1 MNEIKL
7 LWIDD
12 EVENLKPHFLF
23 LNSRGYETT
32 GATNGRDAL
41 DFIQKIE
48 FDVVLLDENMPGLS
62 GIETLQLI
70 KTKKPQLPVIMI
82 TKNEEEKI
90 MEDAIGEKISDY
102 LIKPVNPNQILLSLK
117 KIFRHKDL
125 IAQKTTENYQ
135 KEFGKLSQEVH
146 SLESYQNWINHFEKL
161 VYWELELESL
171 EDPSM
176 FEIFESQKIES
187 NSLFGKF
194 VERNYLDWIG
204 GNNGPIMSH
213 DLFTKLVLPKLK
225 EFKPTILLVID
236 NLRLDQWHIIREE
249 LNTIYSIESEL
260 KYFSILPTT
269 TQYARNAIFAGLKP
283 IDIQKKF
290 PQWWKFDHE
299 EGGKNLFEEDL
310 LKEQFKRL
318 GVNIAFS
325 FHKITQLAQSQ
336 QLLKNLQNYMRD
348 NLTVLVYNFV
358 DMISHAKTEME
369 IIRELAPD
377 NKAYRSLTLSWF
389 RNSQLKKIL
398 NKSAELGF
406 QLLLTTDHGTINVKK
421 ASPVIGDKET
431 SLNLRY
437 KAGRSITYDSKDVID
452 LKEPNL
458 LGLPSISL
466 NSQYIFANQNNYF
479 VYKNNFNHYASLFK
493 DTFQHGGVSLEEMI
507 IPFVQLNPKAK

>member
-1 MNEIKL
+1 MNKIRV
-7 LWIDD
+7 LWVDD

-32 GATNGRDAL
+32 GATNGQDAL
-41 DFIQKIE
+41 DLIKTIE
-48 FDVVLLDENMPGLS
+48 FDVILLDENMPGLS
-62 GIETLQLI
+62 GIETLQSI
-70 KTKKPQLPVIMI
+70 KTIKPQLPVIMI

-117 KIFRHKDL
+117 KILRHKDL
-125 IAQKTTENYQ
+125 IAEKTIENYQ
-135 KEFGKLSQEVH
+135 KEFGRLTQELH
-146 SLESYQNWINHFEKL
+146 SLESYQDWINHFEKL

-176 FEIFESQKIES
+176 LEIFESQKIES

-194 VERNYLDWIG
+194 IECNYLDWINS
-204 GNNGPIMSH
+204 NNGPILSH
-213 DLFTKLVLPKLK
+213 DLFKKLVIPKLK
-225 EFKPTILLVID
+225 EYKPTILLVID

-249 LNTIYSIESEL
+249 LITSYSIESEI
-260 KYFSILPTT
+260 KYFSILPTA
-269 TQYARNAIFAGLKP
+269 TQYSRNAIFSGLKP
-283 IDIQKKF
+283 IEIQNKF
-290 PQWWKFDHE
+290 PKWWKFDHE

-310 LKEQFKRL
+310 LREQIKRL
-318 GVNIAFS
+318 NTNIIFS
-325 FHKITQLAQSQ
+325 FHKITQLVQSQ
-336 QLLKNLQNYMRD
+336 QLLKNLQNYLRD
-348 NLTVLVYNFV
+348 NLTVIVYNFV

-369 IIRELAPD
+369 IIKELAPD

-421 ASPVIGDKET
+421 PSPVIGDKET

-437 KAGRSITYDSKDVID
+437 KTGRSITYDSKDVLS
-452 LKEPNL
+452 LKDPSL
-458 LGLPSISL
+458 LGLPSTSI
-466 NSQYIFANQNNYF
+466 NSEYIFANQNNYF
-479 VYKNNFNHYASLFK
+479 VYKNNFNHYANFFK
-493 DTFQHGGVSLEEMI
+493 NTFQHGGVSLEEMI
-507 IPFVQLNPKAK
+507 IPFVQLNPKIK

>member
-1 MNEIKL
+1 MKKIKV

-23 LNSRGYETT
+23 LNSRGYLTT
-32 GATNGRDAL
+32 GATNGQDAL
-41 DFIQKIE
+41 DLIE
-48 FDVVLLDENMPGLS
+48 TTDFDVILLDENMPGLS
-62 GIETLQLI
+62 GIETLQSI
-70 KTKKPQLPVIMI
+70 KAKKPQLPVIMI

-90 MEDAIGEKISDY
+90 MEDAIGGKISDY

-117 KIFRHKDL
+117 KILNHKDL
-125 IAQKTTENYQ
+125 IAEKTTENYQ
-135 KEFGKLSQEVH
+135 KEFGRLTQELH
-146 SLESYQNWINHFEKL
+146 SLESYQDWINHFEKL

-187 NSLFGKF
+187 NLLFRKF
-194 VERNYLDWIG
+194 IERNYLDWI
-204 GNNGPIMSH
+204 NNNEGPILSH
-213 DLFTKLVLPKLK
+213 NLFKKAVIPKLK

-236 NLRLDQWHIIREE
+236 NLRLDQWQIIREE
-249 LNTIYSIESEL
+249 LITSYSIEAEI
-260 KYFSILPTT
+260 KYFSILPTA

-283 IDIQKKF
+283 IEIQKKF

-318 GVNIAFS
+318 GADIDFS
-325 FHKITQLAQSQ
+325 FHKITQLVHSQ
-336 QLLKNLQNYMRD
+336 QLLKNLQNYLQD
-348 NLTVLVYNFV
+348 NLTVIVYNFV
-358 DMISHAKTEME
+358 DMMSHAKTEME
-369 IIRELAPD
+369 IIKELAPD

-398 NKSAELGF
+398 NKSSELGF

-421 ASPVIGDKET
+421 PSLVVGDKET

-437 KAGRSITYDSKDVID
+437 KTGRSITYDSKDVLD
-452 LKEPNL
+452 LKDPNL

-466 NSQYIFANQNNYF
+466 NSQYIFATQKNYF

-493 DTFQHGGVSLEEMI
+493 NTFQHGGVSLEEMI
-507 IPFVQLNPKAK
+507 IPFVQLNPRVK